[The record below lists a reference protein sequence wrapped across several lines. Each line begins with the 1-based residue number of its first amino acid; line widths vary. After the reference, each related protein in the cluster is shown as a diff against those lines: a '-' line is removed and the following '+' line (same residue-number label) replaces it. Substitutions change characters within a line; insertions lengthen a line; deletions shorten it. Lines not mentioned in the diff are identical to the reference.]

1 MMIAVIPIMLLLIL
15 WSVYDIFKQDVDT
28 KYKAMMTIAVV
39 LLALLGIVLY
49 WFVLRPMIKKETLVL
64 KG

>member
-1 MMIAVIPIMLLLIL
+1 MIAVIPIMLLLIL

>member
-1 MMIAVIPIMLLLIL
+1 MMIAVILIMLLLIL

-28 KYKAMMTIAVV
+28 KYKVMMTIAVV

-64 KG
+64 KS

>member
-28 KYKAMMTIAVV
+28 KYKAMMTIAIV

>member
-1 MMIAVIPIMLLLIL
+1 MIAVIPIMLLLIL
-15 WSVYDIFKQDVDT
+15 WSVYDIFKQDVDK
-28 KYKAMMTIAVV
+28 KYKVMMTIAVV

>member
-1 MMIAVIPIMLLLIL
+1 MIAVIPIMLLFIL

-39 LLALLGIVLY
+39 LLALLGIILY
-49 WFVLRPMIKKETLVL
+49 WFVLRPMIKKGALVL
-64 KG
+64 KD

>member
-1 MMIAVIPIMLLLIL
+1 MMIAVILIMLLLIL

-64 KG
+64 KS

>member
-15 WSVYDIFKQDVDT
+15 WSVYDIFKQDVDK

>member
-1 MMIAVIPIMLLLIL
+1 MMIAVIPIMLLLIF

-28 KYKAMMTIAVV
+28 KYKVMMTIAVV

-64 KG
+64 KS

>member
-1 MMIAVIPIMLLLIL
+1 MMIAVTPIMLLLIL

-64 KG
+64 KS

>member
-64 KG
+64 KS

>member
-15 WSVYDIFKQDVDT
+15 WSVYDIFKQDVDK
-28 KYKAMMTIAVV
+28 KYKVMMTIAVV

-49 WFVLRPMIKKETLVL
+49 WFVLRPMIKKGTLVL

>member
-1 MMIAVIPIMLLLIL
+1 MMIAVIPIILLLIL

-28 KYKAMMTIAVV
+28 KYKVMMTIAVV

>member
-15 WSVYDIFKQDVDT
+15 WSVYDIFKQDVDK
-28 KYKAMMTIAVV
+28 KYKVMMTIAVV

>member
-15 WSVYDIFKQDVDT
+15 WTVYDIFKQDVDT
-28 KYKAMMTIAVV
+28 KYKAMMTIAIV

>member
-1 MMIAVIPIMLLLIL
+1 MIAVIPIMLLLIL

-39 LLALLGIVLY
+39 LLAKG
-49 WFVLRPMIKKETLVL
+49 TLVL

>member
-15 WSVYDIFKQDVDT
+15 WSVYDIFKQDVDK
-28 KYKAMMTIAVV
+28 KYKVMMTIAVV

-64 KG
+64 KS